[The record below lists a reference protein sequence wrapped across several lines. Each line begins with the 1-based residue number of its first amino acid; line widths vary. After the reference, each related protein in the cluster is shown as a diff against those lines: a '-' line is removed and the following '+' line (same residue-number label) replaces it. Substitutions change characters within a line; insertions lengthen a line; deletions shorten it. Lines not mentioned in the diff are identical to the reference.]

1 MPLCTALLLDQALAL
16 EGLLALTA
24 QVHECAQEVW
34 QRHEEKN
41 EVSKAAIKSQI
52 LSDSELGRVA
62 VTSDLES
69 DENDDHAD
77 YVLDREADCQAGDA
91 EPFDGVDFVA
101 EAHVEVDPVEVANE
115 LASAPHND
123 PNDNPIVL

>member
-77 YVLDREADCQAGDA
+77 YVLDREADGQAGDA

-115 LASAPHND
+115 LASAPHDN